1 MRRGTD
7 PIANVATVERREIS
21 GKIFGKLF

>member
-1 MRRGTD
+1 MRSWTD
-7 PIANVATVERREIS
+7 PIANVDAVERREIS